1 MGQYSAAP
9 VPPCLSFSGRTAS
22 PLSKLKAQKQQR
34 TQSGSILS
42 CFCTSISLSG
52 VSFVSRYLRVSFRF
66 ELLGYTQ
73 LPPPFLQVRSSGA
86 AEEPQLCCPP
96 GRVPSLRTVDDPG
109 YTGESGIWLS
119 TLVSTGADLQFV
131 LQRMAGD
138 SFVSRDLS
146 RFVSFLQTWLHLC
159 GRKGFALMAGGLVA
173 LQVYLQMSPGEW
185 RAMRSFRV
193 TFRVSFR
200 LYSKL
205 GSLAGERASPWW
217 PAGCSKFVSKDLLV
231 NGG

>member
-1 MGQYSAAP
+1 MLRPDFQKTDPCVKVQSVPFP
-9 VPPCLSFSGRTAS
+9 V
-22 PLSKLKAQKQQR
+22 
-34 TQSGSILS
+34 
-42 CFCTSISLSG
+42 
-52 VSFVSRYLRVSFRF
+52 
-66 ELLGYTQ
+66 
-73 LPPPFLQVRSSGA
+73 
-86 AEEPQLCCPP
+86 CCPP
-96 GRVPSLRTVDDPG
+96 GRAPSLWTVDDPE

-119 TLVSTGADLQFV
+119 TLVSTGADLQIV

-173 LQVYLQMSPGEW
+173 LQVYLQISPGEW
-185 RAMRSFRV
+185 RALRSFRV

-205 GSLAGERASPWW
+205 GSTCAGGRASY
-217 PAGCSKFVSKDLLV
+217 
-231 NGG
+231 